1 MKKETEHTQQRFKH
15 LESIIQKFR
24 KNFYSVGK
32 ALKEIRDERHWKK
45 LSFQSFES
53 YVNKRWEMS
62 KSSAYRLID
71 AAEVIDN
78 LSPIGDTIP
87 INEAQVRPLTKLDP
101 FTQKKVWR
109 NFLRSKKSLSALNI
123 KKFIDSYQG
132 NANNSIPFIEVI
144 SNDFKIAVDN
154 LLYQVTI
161 AQNDNWTSTNQKTAL
176 YWNNVIKEKI
186 LWR

>member
-1 MKKETEHTQQRFKH
+1 MKKNTEHTQQRFEH
-15 LESIIQKFR
+15 LESIIQRFR

-78 LSPIGDTIP
+78 LSPIGDIIP

-101 FTQKKVWR
+101 LTQKNVWR
-109 NFLRSKKSLSALNI
+109 YFLKSKKSLSALNI

-144 SNDFKIAVDN
+144 SNDFKLAVDD
-154 LLYQVTI
+154 LLYQITI
-161 AQNDNWTSTNQKTAL
+161 AQNDNWTSTNRKTAL
-176 YWNNVIKEKI
+176 YWNKVIKEKI